1 MSIQSSHAPLHVI
14 GVQVAGRLCMAVV
27 EDPAGPQA
35 ERACLLLA
43 AVANTL
49 AHAPA
54 YMRLY
59 EPAAEAMPLRLE
71 QVRQGQCTPVD
82 YSKHRDGFR
91 SVDGES

>member
-1 MSIQSSHAPLHVI
+1 L
-14 GVQVAGRLCMAVV
+14 VQVAGRLCAAAAA
-27 EDPAGPQA
+27 DPGGERA

-71 QVRQGQCTPVD
+71 QVPPPAAEIAGLAALEAV
-82 YSKHRDGFR
+82 S
-91 SVDGES
+91 